1 MKKLSFLSAM
11 LLVLVSVFATDT
23 PAYAPHSFHAGFHPV
38 YGHMTHKQ
46 PVRSGHKHM
55 RPVASFVVHGS
66 HWRAMGVMAETPALV
81 QISLPDFAEADA
93 SMDVRATIDLT
104 EISIPGFA
112 DADADMVA
120 AFGKEL

>member
-1 MKKLSFLSAM
+1 
-11 LLVLVSVFATDT
+11 
-23 PAYAPHSFHAGFHPV
+23 
-38 YGHMTHKQ
+38 
-46 PVRSGHKHM
+46 
-55 RPVASFVVHGS
+55 
-66 HWRAMGVMAETPALV
+66 MGVMAETPALV